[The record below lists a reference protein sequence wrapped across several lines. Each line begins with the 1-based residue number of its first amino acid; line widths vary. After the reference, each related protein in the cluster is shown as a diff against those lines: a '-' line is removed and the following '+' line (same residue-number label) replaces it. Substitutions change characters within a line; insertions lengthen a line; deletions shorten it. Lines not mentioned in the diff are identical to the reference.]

1 METSW
6 GTSWETLSAISW
18 VIGRGRGTGI
28 DRGTDRGTDHEEA
41 ERCLAHLQSPARPE
55 RLEIKT
61 CRGEGWGSGGRWVM
75 VMGPPSGGAKAPLPL
90 PTPSFFLSIKPR
102 FLKTTKKRLSW

>member
-1 METSW
+1 
-6 GTSWETLSAISW
+6 

-41 ERCLAHLQSPARPE
+41 ERCLAHLESPARLE
-55 RLEIKT
+55 RPEIKI

-75 VMGPPSGGAKAPLPL
+75 VMGPQSGGAKAPLPL
-90 PTPSFFLSIKPR
+90 PTPSFFLSIKPG
-102 FLKTTKKRLSW
+102 FLKTMKKRLS